1 MAMTLRLDN
10 THDEMVGRLAREMK
24 CSKHQA
30 VINAI
35 EMADLRVGVRD
46 KAIKRAQ
53 TILETRDKALMDRL
67 ADA

>member
-10 THDEMVGRLAREMK
+10 THDEMVERLAREMK

-35 EMADLRVGVRD
+35 ERADLRVGVRD

>member
-10 THDEMVGRLAREMK
+10 THDEMVERLAREMK

>member
-35 EMADLRVGVRD
+35 EVADLRVGVRD